1 MRNTQRSLERFGIA
15 IVGLHFIISL
25 VHGAAH
31 VNLHITLN
39 NWQTVYVLVVITV
52 LPLVSG
58 VLLWRRM
65 RGGFLLLCCS
75 MIGALLFGGY
85 YHFIAAGADN
95 VSELGSHAWS
105 APFQLTAVL
114 LALTEATGAVT
125 AAVGLL
131 RKQ

>member
-1 MRNTQRSLERFGIA
+1 MRNTQQSLERFGII
-15 IVGLHFIISL
+15 IVALHFIVSL

-31 VNLHITLN
+31 LNLQIALN
-39 NWQTVYVLVVITV
+39 NWQTIYVLVVITT
-52 LPLVSG
+52 LPLVSA

-65 RGGFLLLCCS
+65 RGGFLLLFCS
-75 MIGALLFGGY
+75 MIGSLLFGGY

-95 VSELGSHAWS
+95 VSELGAHTWS

-114 LALTEATGAVT
+114 LAVTEAVGAVT
-125 AAVGLL
+125 ALLGLL

>member
-1 MRNTQRSLERFGIA
+1 MSNTQHSLARFGTI
-15 IVGLHFIISL
+15 IVVLHFFVSL

-31 VNLHITLN
+31 HNLQITLN
-39 NWQTVYVLVVITV
+39 NWQTIYVLAVITV
-52 LPLVSG
+52 LPLVSA

-65 RGGFLLLCCS
+65 RGGFFLLFCS
-75 MIGALLFGGY
+75 MIGSLLFGGY

-105 APFQLTAVL
+105 APFQLTAGL
-114 LALTEATGAVT
+114 LALTEATGVVT
-125 AAVGLL
+125 AVLGLL

>member
-1 MRNTQRSLERFGIA
+1 MRNTQQSLERLGII
-15 IVGLHFIISL
+15 IVVLHFIVSV

-31 VNLHITLN
+31 LNLHITLN
-39 NWQTVYVLVVITV
+39 NWQTIYVLVVITT

-65 RGGFLLLCCS
+65 RGGFLLLFCS
-75 MIGALLFGGY
+75 MIGSLLFGGY

-95 VSELGSHAWS
+95 VGSLGTHTWS
-105 APFQLTAVL
+105 GPFQLTAVL
-114 LALTEATGAVT
+114 LAVTEATGAVT
-125 AAVGLL
+125 AVIGLI